1 MGSLHARVIAG
12 HDRTRLVAVVDP
24 DERVGRPT
32 ADRYGARWVRDLDDV
47 PDVDAVVVAAGNG
60 AHREIGARV
69 LDRGLPLLMEKPLA
83 DSLADAEDL
92 VRQSGRLGV
101 PLMCGLLE
109 RYNPGVLTAMTLL
122 EEPLHIVTQRHSPYV
137 PRIRSGV
144 AADLLIHDA
153 DLAVRLMG
161 AEPVRVQGSL
171 GHLHPDSDPA
181 SEDVAETLLAFGTG
195 AVANL
200 SASRMSQR
208 KVRSLVVSELNRLVE
223 VDLLRNAVTLYQHV
237 HGDQTGDGT
246 SYKAQT
252 IVEIPQLVTSRE
264 PLAAQLDRFVALATG
279 DGRRRGGAGRHP
291 AQPPGG
297 RGGPGRRPGC
307 DRLTR
312 APRTRLS
319 GRPSGPGPPGA
330 GAAPRRSRTAR
341 RTSCCPAAPT
351 RARRPGQP
359 SRSAR
364 PVPSAAGSASGTSTR
379 SRPLTR
385 WTPGKLSGR
394 TAATTGTPAAMLS
407 RLAVP
412 RP

>member
-1 MGSLHARVIAG
+1 MGSLHARVIAS

-24 DERVGRPT
+24 DERVGRRT

-47 PDVDAVVVAAGNG
+47 PDVDAVVVAAGNR

-69 LDRGLPLLMEKPLA
+69 LERGLPLLMEKPLA

-101 PLMCGLLE
+101 PMMCGLLE
-109 RYNPGVLTAMTLL
+109 RYNPGVLTAMRLL

-137 PRIRSGV
+137 ARIRSGV
-144 AADLLIHDA
+144 AVDLLIHDA
-153 DLAVRLMG
+153 DLAIRLMG
-161 AEPVRVQGSL
+161 AEPVGVQGSL

-208 KVRSLVVSELNRLVE
+208 KVRSLVVAELNRLVE

-237 HGDQTGDGT
+237 LGDQTGDGT

-279 DGRRRGGAGRHP
+279 AADAEVERAGILPSHRVVEAVRDAARG
-291 AQPPGG
+291 
-297 RGGPGRRPGC
+297 
-307 DRLTR
+307 
-312 APRTRLS
+312 
-319 GRPSGPGPPGA
+319 
-330 GAAPRRSRTAR
+330 
-341 RTSCCPAAPT
+341 
-351 RARRPGQP
+351 
-359 SRSAR
+359 
-364 PVPSAAGSASGTSTR
+364 
-379 SRPLTR
+379 
-385 WTPGKLSGR
+385 
-394 TAATTGTPAAMLS
+394 AT
-407 RLAVP
+407 V
-412 RP
+412 